1 MGRPAWGR
9 WSTAGWSRLATDALW
24 SRWVP
29 VVFVPAVVAAT
40 HVVAQSSVALRFLL
54 VPPLAVLAERGA
66 AEPDATSSRLASM
79 VVGPAVGALLGTTA
93 SVGLGPTT
101 AAFLLLTLVVLF
113 LLRLMR
119 WQLPRALAIALLAL
133 VLRLRTFW
141 YPLDVL
147 VATFA
152 LWLCVQALSRLR
164 TWLRG
169 RAGSE
174 AG

>member
-1 MGRPAWGR
+1 MPTHGGR
-9 WSTAGWSRLATDALW
+9 WSTVGWRRLATDGLW

-29 VVFVPAVVAAT
+29 VAFVPAVVAAT

-66 AEPDATSSRLASM
+66 AEPDADSARLASM
-79 VVGPAVGALLGTTA
+79 VVGPAVGALLGTAA

-101 AAFLLLTLVVLF
+101 SAFFLLTLVMLL

-119 WQLPRALAIALLAL
+119 WQLPPALAIALLAL

-147 VATFA
+147 VATFS
-152 LWLCVQALSRLR
+152 LWLCLQALSQLR
-164 TWLRG
+164 ARVRS
-169 RAGSE
+169 RAESK

>member
-66 AEPDATSSRLASM
+66 AEPDATSSRLGSM

-93 SVGLGPTT
+93 SVGLPRGPAT
-101 AAFLLLTLVVLF
+101 AVGHSA
-113 LLRLMR
+113 
-119 WQLPRALAIALLAL
+119 RAQRRSRSGWHPSGGDI
-133 VLRLRTFW
+133 TQSG
-141 YPLDVL
+141 L
-147 VATFA
+147 VACST
-152 LWLCVQALSRLR
+152 
-164 TWLRG
+164 
-169 RAGSE
+169 
-174 AG
+174 